1 MENENKMKVG
11 DLVTLSSYGKRLRH
25 ISAAMAAR
33 RWKHDTFREKP
44 LIGLVVS
51 KKPPRYSWQKQD
63 VFQVSWIDNCE
74 DNPSGRDDYTNSFQR
89 RDLKL
94 VKKAK

>member
-33 RWKHDTFREKP
+33 RWRHETFREKP

-51 KKPPRYSWQKQD
+51 KKPPRYSWHKETF
-63 VFQVSWIDNCE
+63 VVSWIDNCE
-74 DNPSGRDDYTNSFQR
+74 DNPTGRDDYTNSFQR

-94 VKKAK
+94 VKRAK

>member
-1 MENENKMKVG
+1 MKVG
-11 DLVTLSSYGKRLRH
+11 DLVTLSSYRKRLRYV
-25 ISAAMAAR
+25 SSAMAAR

-44 LIGLVVS
+44 LIGLIIS
-51 KKPPRYSWQKQD
+51 KSPPRYSWQKQE
-63 VFQVSWIDNCE
+63 VYTVSWIDNCE
-74 DNPSGRDDYTNSFQR
+74 DNPKGRDDFTNSFHR

>member
-1 MENENKMKVG
+1 MKVG
-11 DLVTLSSYGKRLRH
+11 DLVTLSSYGKRLSYV
-25 ISAAMAAR
+25 SAAMAAR

-51 KKPPRYSWQKQD
+51 KKPPRYHWHKET
-63 VFQVSWIDNCE
+63 FEVSWIDNCE

-94 VKKAK
+94 VKRAK